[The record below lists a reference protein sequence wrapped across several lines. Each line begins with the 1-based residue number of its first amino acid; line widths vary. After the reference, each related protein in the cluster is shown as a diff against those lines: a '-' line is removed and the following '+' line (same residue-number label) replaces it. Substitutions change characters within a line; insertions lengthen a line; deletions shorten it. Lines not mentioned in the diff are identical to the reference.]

1 MSRLDKCILLLL
13 VFLGLG
19 ALVIVFLGPG
29 LVTYGDAESHLN
41 ISKRVLHGL
50 TPGFAQLGGV
60 WLPLLHLLM
69 LPFIWSDYLWRTG
82 LAGALVSIP
91 SYILLGYWF
100 FKLLQLHTTSRL
112 TWVLGFGIVVLNPNL
127 LYMSTLPMTESLYLA
142 LVVGSVYFLARWWQ
156 DLKLSSL
163 IFTSILLGLAT
174 LARYESWFLT
184 VFESLLI
191 IWRVWATRGTAKLA
205 KSQALLVIHGLLAY
219 AGIAFWLLWCWL
231 ILGNPLYF
239 SKSQYSSASQQ
250 QAWIERGQLLS
261 YHSLPQSVIHFV
273 GSAHANWGLTVSVL
287 VVLAVILLVI
297 TRPASFRWY
306 VLVLLLSPTIFSLVS
321 LYLGQSIILVPGITP
336 ESFLSTIFNI
346 RYGLTALPLAAYLT
360 AVGLDKLPKSLR
372 LLKLLMIGLIL
383 TSYIHMLVTGNI
395 ITFQDGTVGLSA
407 SRDSD
412 AQMWLRDNYT
422 GGKVWMDDYA
432 RSASIIRLGV
442 RMQDIIYI
450 GNKPFWDESQY
461 TPQKYADWIIV
472 KTNDAIDTTFKAN
485 KNTKKQVDKYFDVAY
500 SSPDVTIYRKKN

>member
-191 IWRVWATRGTAKLA
+191 IWRV
-205 KSQALLVIHGLLAY
+205 
-219 AGIAFWLLWCWL
+219 
-231 ILGNPLYF
+231 
-239 SKSQYSSASQQ
+239 
-250 QAWIERGQLLS
+250 
-261 YHSLPQSVIHFV
+261 
-273 GSAHANWGLTVSVL
+273 
-287 VVLAVILLVI
+287 
-297 TRPASFRWY
+297 
-306 VLVLLLSPTIFSLVS
+306 
-321 LYLGQSIILVPGITP
+321 
-336 ESFLSTIFNI
+336 
-346 RYGLTALPLAAYLT
+346 
-360 AVGLDKLPKSLR
+360 
-372 LLKLLMIGLIL
+372 
-383 TSYIHMLVTGNI
+383 
-395 ITFQDGTVGLSA
+395 
-407 SRDSD
+407 
-412 AQMWLRDNYT
+412 
-422 GGKVWMDDYA
+422 
-432 RSASIIRLGV
+432 
-442 RMQDIIYI
+442 
-450 GNKPFWDESQY
+450 
-461 TPQKYADWIIV
+461 
-472 KTNDAIDTTFKAN
+472 
-485 KNTKKQVDKYFDVAY
+485 
-500 SSPDVTIYRKKN
+500 